1 MPNQVIHIFNGFH
14 NPRGGSELE
23 ALYLKQL
30 LSKTNEVKLWSLS
43 SRCSPE
49 LREKFGIASAGIGSG
64 QRPDGGT
71 YIFVGAHW
79 RNKVWPY
86 LVKAPRRLI
95 YVFNTFHPKILRL
108 TSKHPF
114 PLGWP
119 ETEYVL
125 ISEFEKKLLGL
136 DAVVHPS
143 PIDINLFTPP
153 DVPHQTDE
161 FTKPVIGRLS
171 RDTPGKHCA
180 DDIALYK
187 QWAESGAT
195 VRLQGA
201 MVLQDALV
209 GTPGIELHPDGETP
223 APTFLRSLDIFY
235 YRTGSHV
242 ETFGRVVLEA
252 MACGLPVVCHR
263 NGGYADSIR
272 HAENGFLFSTT
283 DEAREYVD
291 RLVADPD
298 LRARIGAQARK
309 TVERMYSEEALTK
322 RAEFYRR

>member
-49 LREKFGIASAGIGSG
+49 LRDKFGIVSAGVTSR

-95 YVFNTFHPKILRL
+95 YVFNTFHPKILQL

-143 PIDINLFTPP
+143 PIDISLFTPATHSAEVHP
-153 DVPHQTDE
+153 R
-161 FTKPVIGRLS
+161 PVIGRLS
-171 RDTPGKHCA
+171 RDTTGKHCA
-180 DDIALYK
+180 GDVMLYRE
-187 QWAESGAT
+187 WAEAGAII
-195 VRLQGA
+195 RLQGA
-201 MVLQDALV
+201 MVLQDKLND
-209 GTPGIELHPDGETP
+209 TPNIELLPDGALP
-223 APTFLRSLDIFY
+223 APDFLRSLDIFY

-272 HAENGFLFSTT
+272 HGENGFLFDTT
-283 DEAREYVD
+283 DEARICVE
-291 RLVADPD
+291 RLIADPA
-298 LRARIGAQARK
+298 LRARIGKEARK
-309 TVERMYSEEALTK
+309 MVESMYSEDALLQ